1 MSMRIPNINIR
12 KIDSDNEPMRNC
24 ALCDCVSTS
33 CDCYDMYEL
42 SSNAFKANSV
52 KEKPKVYL
60 CLDCMRDIGELL
72 I

>member
-1 MSMRIPNINIR
+1 MRISNINIR

-33 CDCYDMYEL
+33 CNCSDMYEL
-42 SSNAFKANSV
+42 SSNIFRANSV
-52 KEKPKVYL
+52 KEKPMMHL
-60 CLDCMRDIGELL
+60 CIDCMRAIGELL